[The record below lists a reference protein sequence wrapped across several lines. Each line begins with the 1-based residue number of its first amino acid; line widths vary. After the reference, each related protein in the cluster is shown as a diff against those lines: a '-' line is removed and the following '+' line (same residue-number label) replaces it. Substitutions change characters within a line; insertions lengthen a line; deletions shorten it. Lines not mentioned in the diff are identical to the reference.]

1 MSVRCLSSS
10 LCLSHGRWWSLA
22 NIRGLESLVA
32 NLLLGLERISLV
44 LIFKDVEF
52 GFNLMLCLS
61 PY

>member
-32 NLLLGLERISLV
+32 NLLLGLERIGLV

-52 GFNLMLCLS
+52 WF
-61 PY
+61 